1 MAIKWLGFFFSQLT
15 RNLMFIDKNYEMYN
29 KLWAY
34 LAGNDT
40 TNNEL
45 SHEARSIQDKI
56 KTNASKV
63 LNYKHIL
70 SWTLQ

>member
-1 MAIKWLGFFFSQLT
+1 MAIEWLGFFFSQLT

-45 SHEARSIQDKI
+45 SHEARSIKDKI
-56 KTNASKV
+56 KPNASKV